1 MVSLSDEQY
10 EMIHFYYN
18 LLNTIEEGFEYIVS
32 TFDSFQA
39 TEAETILK
47 DILSAFYHVDSSNKV
62 FEAVL
67 KEEEVLIENLRKFD
81 QVIMTVDADLSS
93 FTSFQNN
100 QELIK
105 HSLAPCF
112 IAWKELVQHEL
123 KPYIIQ

>member
-1 MVSLSDEQY
+1 MVSLSNEQY

-32 TFDSFQA
+32 SFDSFQV

-62 FEAVL
+62 FETVL
-67 KEEEVLIENLRKFD
+67 KEEEVLIEKLRKFD
-81 QVIMTVDADLSS
+81 QVIMTVDADLSI